1 MDTPTTPA
9 PTPRKGPKCINCNTN
24 DDGAYGTDD
33 NDVGPFCSL
42 CWDALEHQ
50 FAASLASLVSRE
62 ERLREALTA
71 IEQSTREDE
80 RGEHWTIRAYL
91 DKHGIFH
98 GDIGTS
104 RRLVVEACKVGL
116 YSPAKPTEAK
126 LNPHA

>member
-1 MDTPTTPA
+1 MSDHEQDTPTTPA
-9 PTPRKGPKCINCNTN
+9 QTFTVEELE
-24 DDGAYGTDD
+24 A
-33 NDVGPFCSL
+33 
-42 CWDALEHQ
+42 DAAWWAHEAARMWSHANSETAIVYERTSAMLI
-50 FAASLASLVSRE
+50 FAASLKRRE

-98 GDIGTS
+98 DNIGTS

-116 YSPAKPTEAK
+116 YSPAKPTEA
-126 LNPHA
+126 P